1 MINIQLQDNT
11 GNWVTYQTTLNNSM
25 YITQGMRQL
34 SSRFPNYR
42 VRAVDQSGRVVDIL

>member
-1 MINIQLQDNT
+1 MINIQLQQGT

-25 YITQGMRQL
+25 YIVQAMNQL
-34 SSRFPNYR
+34 SSRYPNYR